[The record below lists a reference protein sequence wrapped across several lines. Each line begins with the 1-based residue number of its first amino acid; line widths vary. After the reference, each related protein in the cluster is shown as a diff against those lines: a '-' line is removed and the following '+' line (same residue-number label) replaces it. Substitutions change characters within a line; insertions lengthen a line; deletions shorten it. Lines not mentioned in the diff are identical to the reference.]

1 MKRKRIGI
9 VYDTSVPGRGG
20 HGTHLAFKG
29 LPGADVVALVDSNH
43 TNLEARMADVQAK
56 RHYDSWQELLDKEKL
71 DIIDV
76 CSRLP
81 GDHFDVICA
90 ALKKGISVLCEK
102 PLVSSLEE
110 ADEIVRLAKE
120 NHARVCVAH
129 LARYALVFRTMKRE
143 IESGRIG
150 RVLTFYGRGKE
161 DERGGGEDLL
171 VLGTHILDAG
181 CFLFGHPTSVYAEIT
196 QHGKEL
202 VRKDRIET
210 TEPLGDVAGTDLFS
224 TFDFPCG
231 IRGVFESR
239 RGLFKTQ
246 VRMGITVA
254 GTDGCLSMRY
264 DGKRYLRFTSSPYP
278 PEDDSQYEIL
288 PLVEDIS
295 ISGAKPLEYEM
306 GAMSEGWYF
315 TQNNRFAAWDL
326 MNAIDEDREP
336 IASAAEAAVTMELI
350 NGMYESQFKKRRIPL
365 PLVDRRPPLR

>member
-1 MKRKRIGI
+1 MKTKRIGI
-9 VYDTSVPGRGG
+9 VYDTSEKSRGG
-20 HGTHLAFKG
+20 HGTHWAFKG
-29 LPGADVVALVDSNH
+29 LPGANVVALVDSNH
-43 TNLEARMADVQAK
+43 TNLEARMEDVVAK
-56 RHYDSWQELLDKEKL
+56 RHYDSWQELLDTEPL

-102 PLVSSLEE
+102 PLVSTLAE
-110 ADEIVRLAKE
+110 ADEIVRLANE
-120 NHARVCVAH
+120 NHAKVCVAH

-161 DERGGGEDLL
+161 DNRGGGEDLL

-196 QHGKEL
+196 QNGKEL
-202 VRKDRIET
+202 TRKDRIET

-224 TFDFPCG
+224 TFDFPNG

-239 RGLFKTQ
+239 RGLVREQ

-254 GTDGCLSMRY
+254 GTKGCLSMRY
-264 DGKRYLRFTSSPYP
+264 DGKRFLRFTPSPYP
-278 PEDDSQYEIL
+278 PEDDAQYEIL
-288 PLVEDIS
+288 PLSEEFS
-295 ISGAKPLEYEM
+295 IPGAAPLEYKM
-306 GAMSEGWYF
+306 PTSPEGWYF
-315 TQNNRFAAWDL
+315 SENNRLAAWDL
-326 MNAIDEDREP
+326 MNAIDEDRDP
-336 IASAAEAAVTMELI
+336 IASAAEAAITMELI
-350 NGMYESQFKKRRIPL
+350 NGMYESQFRKRRIKL
-365 PLVDRRPPLR
+365 PLEDRRSPLR